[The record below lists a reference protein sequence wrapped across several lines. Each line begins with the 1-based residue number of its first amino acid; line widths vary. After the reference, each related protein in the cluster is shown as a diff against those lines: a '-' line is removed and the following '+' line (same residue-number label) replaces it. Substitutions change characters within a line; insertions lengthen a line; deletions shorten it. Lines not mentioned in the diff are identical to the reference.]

1 MDGAPRLMS
10 MTNVHALSRYR
21 ALREQQ
27 ACRLMQADAAARDRA
42 REASEAA
49 AAALAHAENDRSQ
62 SERRHYRDL
71 ASTASVTIEM
81 LYRGHDELARLAEA
95 VAGANRL
102 AEAASANLVHCEQA
116 LLRSAA
122 EHRARSREVRKS
134 HLVRD
139 KLESAIRSHMELI
152 DELDAEEQGSIRH
165 AKNKPGGRSER
176 P

>member
-49 AAALAHAENDRSQ
+49 AVALACAENDRSRG
-62 SERRHYRDL
+62 ERRYYRDL
-71 ASTASVTIEM
+71 ASSASVTIEM

-102 AEAASANLVHCEQA
+102 AEAACAKLVHCEQA

-122 EHRARSREVRKS
+122 EHRARFRDVRKTR
-134 HLVRD
+134 LLQE
-139 KLESAIRSHMELI
+139 KLENAVRSHMELI
-152 DELDAEEQGSIRH
+152 DELDTEEQGSIRH
-165 AKNKPGGRSER
+165 ANNPSGRSER